1 MVSLGGQHP
10 ISGLAHRQADQL
22 RLTIKKTFMNDIY
35 AMRRANGDWFAFDDD
50 GRFRVPIFHSSN
62 DGMIARSRNKEMLL
76 FKPVALD
83 AHLLKQLV
91 PAGGEGE
98 VDFCIVR
105 DPSGDLDRGSLV
117 KLAHVASLITA

>member
-1 MVSLGGQHP
+1 
-10 ISGLAHRQADQL
+10 
-22 RLTIKKTFMNDIY
+22 MNNIY

-83 AHLLKQLV
+83 ADLLKQLV
-91 PAGGEGE
+91 PAGGEGD

-105 DPSGDLDRGSLV
+105 DPSGNLGRGSLV
-117 KLAHVASLITA
+117 KLAHVATLITA